1 MRSLATAIG
10 TGSRS
15 ISYLLGTVVVVL
27 AIAAAATPLEPAQI
41 ADWAH
46 RVFGWAYIS
55 LLGGLVLA
63 TLFCWTQMQRNLD
76 RRVWFEAGM
85 HTSSGIAILAL
96 TFTLIGVSLGVGTL
110 AEQEL
115 TPSTVQGVIAELS
128 AHFSL
133 AFMTTVVGLPT
144 SAVMRAL
151 ISITE
156 ARMPVRQVQGMG
168 HQLEGTVQ

>member
-55 LLGGLVLA
+55 LLGGLA
-63 TLFCWTQMQRNLD
+63 
-76 RRVWFEAGM
+76 
-85 HTSSGIAILAL
+85 
-96 TFTLIGVSLGVGTL
+96 
-110 AEQEL
+110 
-115 TPSTVQGVIAELS
+115 
-128 AHFSL
+128 
-133 AFMTTVVGLPT
+133 
-144 SAVMRAL
+144 
-151 ISITE
+151 
-156 ARMPVRQVQGMG
+156 
-168 HQLEGTVQ
+168 